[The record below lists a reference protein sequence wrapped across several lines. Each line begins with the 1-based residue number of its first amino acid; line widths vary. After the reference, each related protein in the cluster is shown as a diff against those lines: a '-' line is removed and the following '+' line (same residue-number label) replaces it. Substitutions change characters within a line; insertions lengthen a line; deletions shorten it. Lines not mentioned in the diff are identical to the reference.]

1 MRRIVMPALAIV
13 LAAACAGGAQAAAHP
28 NKPLADT
35 AAEVIDRNVTAR
47 GGLEAWRKVNTMVL
61 LGHLERGGRTDGPHI
76 PFVMQLERPNHTR
89 FEIKEQYS
97 QFTRIFDGSHGWKVR
112 PGNNGLP
119 DTKAFSKEEVN
130 YARDEFAIDG
140 PLIDY
145 QAKGVAAELDGI
157 DMLEGHKTYRLS
169 LKLASGAAR
178 KVWVDVDTNLEVR
191 YDRPATSPFAPGAP
205 VSVYYGSYKTID
217 GLKIPQSIETSA
229 SPNSSTPNTS
239 VREPGDK
246 LVIDRLM
253 VNPKLDDQ
261 AFLLPP
267 TPIRHGGKVLIP
279 GDGTPS
285 GAPPGALGRPS
296 Q

>member
-1 MRRIVMPALAIV
+1 MRRIVLPALALV
-13 LAAACAGGAQAAAHP
+13 MVAAFAGVAHAAAHP
-28 NKPLADT
+28 NNPLAAT
-35 AAEVIDRNVTAR
+35 AAEVIDRNVAAR
-47 GGLEAWRKVNTMVL
+47 GGVEAWRKVDTMVW
-61 LGHLERGGRTDGPHI
+61 LGHLERGGRSDGPHI
-76 PFVMQLERPNHTR
+76 PFVMQLERPNRTR
-89 FEIKEQYS
+89 FEIKEQYN

-119 DTKAFSKEEVN
+119 DTKAFSPEEVN

-145 QAKGVAAELDGI
+145 KAKGVTADLDGI
-157 DMLEGHKTYRLS
+157 DTMDGRKTYRLS

-178 KVWVDVDTNLEVR
+178 KIWVDVDTNLEVR
-191 YDRPATSPFAPGAP
+191 YDRPASSAFAPGAP
-205 VSVYYGSYKTID
+205 VSVYYGGYLTID
-217 GLKIPQSIETSA
+217 GLKIPASIQVSSA
-229 SPNSSTPNTS
+229 PNSPVSET
-239 VREPGDK
+239 GDK
-246 LVIDRLM
+246 LVIDRM
-253 VNPKLDDQ
+253 TVNPKLDDQ

-285 GAPPGALGRPS
+285 GALGRPS

>member
-1 MRRIVMPALAIV
+1 MRRISLPALAFALV
-13 LAAACAGGAQAAAHP
+13 AAFAGGAHAAAHP
-28 NKPLADT
+28 NKPLAAT

-47 GGLEAWRKVNTMVL
+47 GGLEAWRKVNTMVW

-76 PFVMQLERPNHTR
+76 PFVMQLERPNRTR
-89 FEIKEQYS
+89 FEIKEQYD
-97 QFTRIFDGSHGWKVR
+97 QFTRIFDGAHGWKVR

-119 DTKAFSKEEVN
+119 DTKPFSKEEVN

-145 QAKGVAAELDGI
+145 KAKGVTADLDGI
-157 DMLEGHKTYRLS
+157 DTLDGHKTYRLS

-178 KVWVDVDTNLEVR
+178 KVWVDVETNLEVR

-205 VSVYYGSYKTID
+205 VSVYYTSYKTID
-217 GLKIPQSIETSA
+217 GLTIPGSIETS
-229 SPNSSTPNTS
+229 STPKSS
-239 VREPGDK
+239 VRESGDK
-246 LVIDRLM
+246 LVIDRM
-253 VNPKLDDQ
+253 IVNPKLDDQ

-267 TPIRHGGKVLIP
+267 TPMRRGGGGKVLIP

-285 GAPPGALGRPS
+285 AAPSGAFGRPS
-296 Q
+296 P